1 MLFKQLKH
9 YGQYLIANSGRQ
21 LLVGFVLLL
30 VAAITEGLGLFMLL
44 PVLAALTGEGS
55 VTSQLPTFFQRLPQL
70 VSPATLLLLFFGLL
84 CLRAGIIFVR
94 ENYLAFIRLH
104 TSDKLRADL
113 FQAMLYSGWRYSSQV
128 PHEQSVEQLTTG
140 IQRVGMA
147 TFFLL
152 KIATTSILL
161 ITYFFVALTLAPLA
175 VLLALLLG
183 GATLFLLRGIN
194 LTALSL
200 GENLTHTQRQL
211 YNRVL
216 FYLNGLKTIKTFQ
229 QEPQQVKTFVQQQQL
244 LRDNQLGYQRKTGR
258 NQLLFSIITAAMVCI
273 MAYGGLFW
281 LHLPL
286 ATLTLLVV
294 IFIRLMPLLSEMQN
308 NLQRLLHTLPAFT
321 DVYRSL
327 LAFRAQAEPT
337 AGCRTFPLPCYEISL
352 QHACYHYPSG
362 RGINQLSLGLPVG
375 KVTLLKGPSGS
386 GKTTI
391 ADILSGL
398 VTLQQ
403 GQLCID
409 GTPVTD
415 GERLAWRQQ
424 VVYITQEPFLFDAT
438 IRENILWGALA
449 AGAQLTDEQLT
460 AICQQAAATF
470 IFDLPLRLD
479 TPVGE
484 RGIALSGG
492 QRQRVILAR
501 ALCRKPSLLILDEA
515 SNALDSETEHIWL
528 SNLRQLTPQL
538 TVLLIS
544 HRADAVNWADHIID
558 LNERNENVG

>member
-1 MLFKQLKH
+1 MLFTPLKH

-21 LLVGFVLLL
+21 LLVGFGLLL
-30 VAAITEGLGLFMLL
+30 VAAITEGLSLFMLL
-44 PVLAALTGEGS
+44 PLLAALTGEGA
-55 VTSQLPTFFQRLPQL
+55 VTSQLPTLFQRLPQL

-94 ENYLAFIRLH
+94 ENYMAFIRLH
-104 TSDKLRADL
+104 TSDTLRADL
-113 FQAMLYSGWRYSSQV
+113 FKAMLNSGWRYSSQV

-147 TFFLL
+147 TFYLL
-152 KIATTSILL
+152 KIATTTILF

-183 GATLFLLRGIN
+183 GGTLFLLRGIN
-194 LTALSL
+194 RTALSL

-229 QEPQQVKTFVQQQQL
+229 QETQQAKTFEQQQRR

-281 LHLPL
+281 WHLPL
-286 ATLTLLVV
+286 ATLTLLVL

-321 DVYRSL
+321 DVHRSL
-327 LAFRAQAEPT
+327 LAFQAHAELTP
-337 AGCRTFPLPCYEISL
+337 GCRALPVPCHDITL

-386 GKTTI
+386 GKTTV

-398 VTLQQ
+398 VRLQQ
-403 GQLCID
+403 GQLCLD
-409 GTPVTD
+409 GTPLT
-415 GERLAWRQQ
+415 GAEQLAWRQR
-424 VVYITQEPFLFDAT
+424 VVYVTQEPFLFDAT
-438 IRENILWGALA
+438 IRENILWGAVA
-449 AGAQLTDEQLT
+449 AGEQLTDEQLT
-460 AICQQAAATF
+460 TICKQAAASF
-470 IFDLPLRLD
+470 IFDLPLGLD

-501 ALCRKPSLLILDEA
+501 ALCRKPALLILDEA
-515 SNALDSETEHIWL
+515 SNALDSETEQVWL
-528 SNLRQLTPQL
+528 SNLKKLTPQL

-544 HRADAVNWADHIID
+544 HSADAAKWAHHVID
-558 LNERNENVG
+558 LNKRNKDV